1 MKVGRVEQFFILFNG
16 GRLNFNYLFNRPSL
30 KDVRYSLLLNAYN
43 KLFVSTARQVIHDSC
58 KYIQNDRYWLPDRI
72 KTRFATN
79 YDLFYLLANVSHTNT
94 PRKILVK
101 L

>member
-1 MKVGRVEQFFILFNG
+1 MSVAADTTHSHVIHIV
-16 GRLNFNYLFNRPSL
+16 YAHIH
-30 KDVRYSLLLNAYN
+30 LLNAYN

-72 KTRFATN
+72 DTRFATN
-79 YDLFYLLANVSHTNT
+79 CDLFYLLANVLHTNT